1 MLKPT
6 LFPLTTLALLICSA
20 SAFSKPVQFV
30 ETKPVLVSAI
40 NYHQELEVSSYY
52 VSEKLDGI
60 RAIWTGS
67 KLVTRSGRVLNAP
80 DWFISELPDISVEGE
95 LWAGR
100 GQFSKV
106 QRTVL
111 DTVPNDEQ
119 WQEIQYMLFDAPG
132 HIGKF
137 EQRYQFLTAFCQSF
151 SGSHLKCVEQMS
163 FDSHKELQ
171 HYLESLT
178 SVGSE
183 GLMLKQK
190 GERYHPGRNASLVKV
205 KNVQDA
211 EAIVVGYKPG
221 KGKYE
226 GKMGAILVELSDGAR
241 FYIGSGFSDVDRSN
255 PPKLG
260 DTVTFKHNGW
270 TVNGIPR
277 FARYHR
283 IRLPE

>member
-1 MLKPT
+1 MPKSP
-6 LFPLTTLALLICSA
+6 LFPLTTLALLVCS
-20 SAFSKPVQFV
+20 SVAFTEPVQFV
-30 ETKPVLVSAI
+30 EAKPAVVNAI
-40 NYHQELEVSSYY
+40 NYHQELDISSYY
-52 VSEKLDGI
+52 VSEKLDGV

-80 DWFISELPDISVEGE
+80 DWFTSELPDISVEGE

-106 QRTVL
+106 QQTVL
-111 DTVPNDEQ
+111 DTVPNNEQ
-119 WQEIQYMLFDAPG
+119 WLDIHYMLFDAPG
-132 HIGKF
+132 HMGKF
-137 EQRYQFLTAFCQSF
+137 EQRYQFLNSFCEGL
-151 SGSHLKCVEQMS
+151 SGTHLRCVEQMS
-163 FDSHKELQ
+163 FDTHKDLQ

-178 SVGSE
+178 SAGSE

-190 GERYHPGRNASLVKV
+190 GELYHPGRNASLVKV

-226 GKMGAILVELSDGAR
+226 GKMGAILVELNDGAR
-241 FYIGSGFSDVDRSN
+241 FYIGSGFTDVERSN

-260 DTVTFKHNGW
+260 DMITFKHNGW

>member
-1 MLKPT
+1 M
-6 LFPLTTLALLICSA
+6 
-20 SAFSKPVQFV
+20 VN
-30 ETKPVLVSAI
+30 AI
-40 NYHQELEVSSYY
+40 NYHQELDISSYY
-52 VSEKLDGI
+52 VSEKLDGV

-80 DWFISELPDISVEGE
+80 DWFTSELPDTSVEGE

-111 DTVPNDEQ
+111 DTVPDDEQ
-119 WQEIQYMLFDAPG
+119 WLDIHYMLFDAPG
-132 HIGKF
+132 HMGKF
-137 EQRYQFLTAFCQSF
+137 EQRYQFLTAFCESI
-151 SGSHLKCVEQMS
+151 SGTHLRCVEQMS
-163 FDSHKELQ
+163 FDTHKDLQ
-171 HYLESLT
+171 HYLGSLT
-178 SVGSE
+178 SAGSE

-190 GERYHPGRNASLVKV
+190 GELYHPGRNASLVKV

-241 FYIGSGFSDVDRSN
+241 FYIGSGFTDAERSD

-260 DTVTFKHNGW
+260 DMVTFEHNGW
-270 TVNGIPR
+270 TENGIPR